1 MYINELKCIAQLL
14 ELVEIYVLLEEVEED
29 LLKQMEG
36 GESKRPKNRDEIL
49 LPRYTVSRMVKK
61 IRNCCASLKH

>member
-29 LLKQMEG
+29 LLK
-36 GESKRPKNRDEIL
+36 
-49 LPRYTVSRMVKK
+49 
-61 IRNCCASLKH
+61 